1 MQQTNWWKNSVVYQI
16 YPRSF
21 KDSNGDGFGDL
32 PGVIEK
38 LDYLQELGID
48 VIWLSPVFDSP
59 QDDNG
64 YDIRDYRKIYAG
76 FGTNEDMEELIRQ
89 AHARNIKVV
98 LDLVANH
105 TSDEHAWF
113 VESRRSKDGPYSDY
127 YIWKDAKPDGSAPN
141 NWGSCFC
148 GSAWEYCAER
158 GQYYLHFYSKK
169 QPDLNWENPAVRQS
183 VYDLMKFW
191 MEKGADGWRMDVI
204 ASISK
209 DQRFPDYPERDGQ
222 TYYTGRYHSNGPRLH
237 EFLHEMNQEVLS
249 RYDCMT
255 VGEAP
260 GSTPEAA
267 QLFTDPARQEL
278 NMIFTFEHM
287 NIDRVHGSVN
297 RKWALKPFDLRELK
311 QVMSDWQEKLY
322 GRGWNAL
329 YFENHDQPRVISRW
343 GNDGPYRE
351 ACAKAFATV
360 LHGMQGTPYI
370 YQGEEIGMTN
380 VAFALE
386 DYEDIEVRNAYQEL
400 VVNNG
405 SISQEDFLKAVWNKS
420 RDNARTPM
428 QWDDSANAGFT
439 TGTPWF
445 KVSDRYHEISVR
457 QALAQKDS
465 IFYYYKALIALRH
478 TEPLLTEGRYELL
491 LPDDPHLFAYLRRT
505 ETECWLVAA
514 NLSEETLPAGMLL
527 PFAGTREELKIAN
540 YPRTSLAE
548 AMRPYEAFM
557 MRIQ

>member
-1 MQQTNWWKNSVVYQI
+1 MKNWWKNSVVYQI

-32 PGVIEK
+32 QGVIEK
-38 LDYLQELGID
+38 LDYLKELGID

-64 YDIRDYRKIYAG
+64 YDIRDYRSIYG
-76 FGTNEDMEELIRQ
+76 RFGSSEDMEELINK
-89 AHARNIKVV
+89 AHDRDIKIV
-98 LDLVANH
+98 LDLVVNH

-113 VESRRSKDGPYSDY
+113 VESRKSRDNEYSDY
-127 YIWKDAKPDGSAPN
+127 YIWKDQKEDGSEPN
-141 NWGSCFC
+141 NWGSSFC
-148 GSAWEYCAER
+148 GSAWEYCEER

-169 QPDLNWENPAVRQS
+169 QPDLNWENPQVRQE

-209 DQRFPDYPERDGQ
+209 DQNYPDYPEEDGRK
-222 TYYTGRYHSNGPRLH
+222 YYTGKYHSNGPRLH
-237 EFLHEMNQEVLS
+237 EFIHEMNQEVLS
-249 RYDCMT
+249 KYDCMT

-260 GSTPEAA
+260 GSTPEVAR
-267 QLFTDPARQEL
+267 LFTDPTREEL

-287 NIDRVHGSVN
+287 NIDRVPGSVN

-311 QVMSDWQEKLY
+311 RVMSEWQTKLY

-343 GNDGPYRE
+343 GNDTVYRKK
-351 ACAKAFATV
+351 CAKAYATI

-380 VAFALE
+380 VHFDLDE
-386 DYEDIEVRNAYQEL
+386 YEDIEVRNAYKEL
-400 VVNNG
+400 VLNG
-405 SISQEDFLKAVWNKS
+405 KTISEDDFKKAVWNKS

-428 QWDDSANAGFT
+428 QWDDSDNAGFT
-439 TGTPWF
+439 TGKPWF
-445 KVSDRYHEISVR
+445 GVSDRYKEINVK
-457 QALAQKDS
+457 QALADKDS
-465 IFYYYKALIALRH
+465 IFYYYKKLIELRH
-478 TEPLLTEGRYELL
+478 KESLLTEGNYQLL
-491 LPDDPHLFAYLRRT
+491 LPEDEKIFAYLRNT
-505 ETECWLVAA
+505 ENETWLIVA
-514 NLSEETLPAGMLL
+514 NMSEDTAL
-527 PFAGTREELKIAN
+527 TDELKPFVNAKQDIMIGN
-540 YPRTSLAE
+540 YDRENLDE
-548 AMRPYEAFM
+548 ALRPYEAFM
-557 MRIQ
+557 MRIK